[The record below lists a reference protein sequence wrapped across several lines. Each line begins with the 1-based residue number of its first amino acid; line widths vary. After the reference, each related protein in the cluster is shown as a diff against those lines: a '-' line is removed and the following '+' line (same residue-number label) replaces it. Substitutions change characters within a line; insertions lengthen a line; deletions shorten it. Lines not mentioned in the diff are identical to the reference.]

1 MLSLPLRRLD
11 PALRSARCRASI
23 CAAAPQ
29 VPKLLS
35 VSVKPR
41 PDAVSEHAMDWLQ
54 DAKKLRA
61 GWQKDRQCRAREE
74 RFLFILPQ

>member
-1 MLSLPLRRLD
+1 M
-11 PALRSARCRASI
+11 
-23 CAAAPQ
+23 
-29 VPKLLS
+29 
-35 VSVKPR
+35 KPR